1 MAKKTADNP
10 VLEGYLRDTHV
21 VQKSRPLSLLR
32 TVPFSLGE
40 LKVLD
45 TYLSRINSHDPEHRT
60 VTFTKAEYE
69 ELMGIGQAKNSILS
83 RYTKGML
90 QKVVEV
96 KMPNGYVQFILFS
109 RAELSKDS
117 FGVPIITLN
126 CTEEAKKLFFGIEQL
141 GYLRYEIRNIL
152 SLTRKSSYLLY
163 MEILRDRYSAKWDDD
178 AEGSVWDIPLDRL
191 RDDVFDLKNETS
203 YKDFRFFRQ
212 KVLAPAVKEVT
223 EKTDVEVSYTLNKR
237 GRTVTGVR
245 LIYKAKPLREAD
257 QTTIDQML
265 DAQTAQ
271 ESNYMELLRIA
282 CTPSSGKCPFTEIQL
297 AEIAA
302 ELQVLPESMMPLPNE
317 PDIWKRRSAYLRVC
331 FARMEAEAERKRE
344 SGKRIGNRLAYIRAI
359 FAKDAKDK
367 KDALDSDA
375 SGKSFDSDEFF
386 EAALKTGMKGGPH
399 A

>member
-45 TYLSRINSHDPEHRT
+45 TYLSRINSHDPDHRT
-60 VTFTKAEYE
+60 VTFTKTEYE
-69 ELMGIGQAKNSILS
+69 ELMGIGKTNIGTLKK
-83 RYTKGML
+83 YTKGML

-109 RAELSKDS
+109 RAELSKDP

-152 SLTRKSSYLLY
+152 SLSRKSSYLLY

-191 RDDVFDLKNETS
+191 RDDVFDLKKQS
-203 YKDFRFFRQ
+203 AYKEFKEF
-212 KVLAPAVKEVT
+212 KKAVLAPAVKEVT
-223 EKTDVEVSYTLNKR
+223 EKTDVEVSYTLIKR

-265 DAQTAQ
+265 DAQAAQ
-271 ESNYMELLRIA
+271 ESNYMGLLRIA

-367 KDALDSDA
+367 KNALDSDA